1 MDLSIRQLLAAA
13 EKHKDV
19 EALKN
24 AYDLIQVGTKE
35 RVTVDTTASFSPDLY
50 VLCAEQ
56 AFQLGSKE
64 TSKNCLQM
72 YFKEKPP
79 SNQFLGRAY
88 VCQGQINAPV
98 TAGNS
103 EELDKAAVYFM
114 KAIDFSKK
122 HPRYHF
128 ITFNASVLYWTMVR
142 PFLRPGFR
150 RCLIPTLT
158 QVVKAL
164 EEIGESDFSWRA
176 QLMLELVECFLDA
189 GKVKDA
195 TGFAKGTAEFIE
207 ANVPCMYQKIFSL
220 QVRHKLLDP
229 AKAANKAKT
238 NLGLRVIFN
247 IQQLK
252 SQLESLEPL
261 KDSTTK
267 LKNIYQYLMQSD
279 AEHSLCPS
287 DDSLTPQITNTERI
301 ALLVDL
307 AHLSLEL
314 KCPHVTKA
322 CLSDLK
328 MLGVTDKGKLIQI
341 ECLQCELEL
350 QTHGAKADEYS
361 RSYVE
366 AQQKMIQKLDQ
377 TLQNAVRLGD
387 MNAIQVVCVTQ
398 WNLCMPL
405 LQHNIR
411 KSIRKQLIRVAEVL
425 EEINS
430 LMFQLRC
437 KIHIEISQIE
447 EADDR
452 IEDAIQHVHKAIHL
466 DDKGVYRECLQ
477 TSLHLLTL
485 RGMLYKRPDRPEDQA
500 AMTIEQAKKGNPK
513 GVRKKR
519 PLLVN
524 AGIALAPDAFQVVLD
539 GENEA
544 KVSTAKTRNSLISQ
558 LSAKA
563 QHHTS
568 SLQKIGGHLKRLGNH
583 NDKERMRLWATLA
596 KVARKQE
603 VWDVCCAAC
612 RFCLLYDD
620 DRWKASKAVDYE
632 KKDDEGAKEGILG
645 DVSLAQGS
653 PRMIKQSSEKDL
665 IRILAQIRLICAE
678 ATIYK
683 LRSEGILLNDKAI
696 PPEDKSKHP
705 IGFIM
710 KNPETDP
717 EWLIYRD
724 WIQYLSSYATENL
737 LRAAELGVELHE
749 AWIVCNAAVYIWN
762 YNNHLIR
769 SGRQRELVDT
779 LQTVLAALKQT
790 GHSGE
795 TVLLVMLCNTLA
807 QGLIYPWIPS
817 SAKNSDEKKEAEKR
831 EREKSTTIEKS
842 KKGSGKGTEKSNSVQ
857 TFLLDQNGLQDV
869 KKALEVCEYAL
880 NLTNGNVPSEVVP
893 IDIKQQIIVTW
904 IKVKQ
909 LLQQQIGPR
918 LEIDDEGKNDTQ
930 SAMTKIL
937 VGLEMHSCNRAKLM
951 EFSAPNLSV
960 LAKMT
965 SDCSWS
971 DPVVE
976 LQAWMQLAHF
986 ANLLHDHELVLVCSQ
1001 RAMQLEEAAAKKA
1014 KLNKQE
1020 IYDYKVVQ
1028 EMLSTAACIQG
1039 QSIMQTSAGK
1049 PHLRKAALNVFE
1061 LSACC
1066 FFFSYAEKARSNK
1079 LVMVAARHF
1088 WNTCWPLIH
1097 SPTER
1102 EMLLGSIIKILKA
1115 ITTSSKGKT
1124 DEWDKLP
1131 AQASITFGHSTA
1143 TSAPPVT
1150 SVGNP
1155 EEDLTL
1161 RAAMYGLL
1169 FHIFADR
1176 KEWEAGL
1183 KVLDEAIKE
1192 MPRTKHRLL
1201 IFKHRVIVKA
1211 RLGHSIMMDIQKFKD
1226 ENEDYVSYMWHRV
1239 ALCSKETVE
1248 QLACY
1253 QNAIGSL
1260 QKPESDWQ
1268 KVDYLLEFGEW
1279 LYKNQFPITDSL
1291 YQIEWA
1297 IDILL
1302 HMTYSENNQ
1311 DYEGHAEKDNIIP
1324 VKRSE
1329 IGVQI
1334 ANTSLS
1340 ITDLKHVKQLEA
1352 LIRAHTLMAVISS
1365 CASPQH
1371 QQHCLMAYAYVMRI
1385 WQVSLSA
1392 AGLIIKDS
1400 LKNPSAPPSRSTP
1413 ISTPK
1418 KDKENKSKQPPPPV
1432 REKPKQKGPPDSLPS
1447 YPEEWAG
1454 YDCPNEVR
1462 QAFKQDLSF
1471 SSVNERNI
1479 AKPTQSLFY
1488 LDQLVKE
1495 LKFLSLTH
1503 LTLPVLQLA
1512 EVIAHEVMDSKSLSD
1527 LYHLRIAQISSGLG
1541 FSLFA
1546 TYHEKVV
1553 GTVFIH
1559 EEEQTKCRQ
1568 TVVLHKE
1575 KQNQAIKEGTSKIS
1589 DETQL
1594 EKTLKLID
1602 STLSGKKISGLCVQ
1616 DMWIQ
1621 KAEILLELGLYQPA
1635 RHLLL
1640 EAHMTAREL
1649 NDKAAQAQCL
1659 YLFAVLANSE
1669 MNHGQAKALLEEAQS
1684 IGGDENFWFNLT
1696 LCLVKAIIE
1705 ENSKDKDNMACKVLE
1720 HTISVF
1726 RSALEE
1732 RPNRVTVLRF
1742 MIASLESKLA
1752 TIQIESLQH
1761 ETAHVL
1767 LHPQHVKILMAS
1779 CDTLNQSAKDFFKY
1793 GYKEQ
1798 GVDAMLEHSKGLR
1811 MLAKHT
1817 DDKELKYRCLL
1828 DSYSLMLHAVTTEEE
1843 TFNNT
1848 LSLLQPQEMRNLSLP
1863 LLRKLANLKFSLV
1876 DLTLDMLHLVCTEEK
1891 QQALAEERK
1900 GSVQKIVEEFVQ
1912 CTPNYSSVQQEW
1924 VTTGK
1929 TLGQVALTQL
1939 ESIHTLCSSSVEM
1952 RAKCLCQI
1960 GKCLRLLAVQID
1972 PLHPS
1977 VQWDSQFVEEIKLA
1991 LKQIHVE
1998 EEHSQE
2004 TNNLGHYPITH
2015 QGVLQYMS
2023 KAIRLKDARIVA
2035 QQYLAQASEVLAQAI
2050 SLSLNN
2056 KFTEILAAA
2065 CLNMLECLGQF
2076 DPVSSGQYLALY
2088 QSCRASLMMGD
2099 ILKEA
2104 TSDTSSSQ
2112 LAALLHLQHQIHQ
2125 TKADGTNTLLKT
2137 VEQRLTAISKSY
2149 TNLSI
2154 NPQHLNHL
2162 NELPPNFKI
2171 VILQHSEDRSVLYGA
2186 FLDRLKTT
2194 GRGIQ
2199 QAGTLVRTRVA
2210 RAAVDPEIFSKLLSR
2225 VRLHKKEVMQVLLK
2239 KEYQRS
2245 HNAQQ
2250 RSMLEN
2256 LLHNTKGAHNEASK
2270 VTKDEPTLLSN
2281 FSEIVKNLEDYL
2293 NPVISQFDFPGLRTR
2308 TPSASTAESGKTKDK
2323 DKEDKPAADKALPGA
2338 PADMGECVILLADTL
2353 LMELPLEALK
2363 VLQEDGISSVSRD
2376 FSLQLLYN
2384 RMHREEGAES
2394 DNKKDA
2400 KSAKGP
2406 KAKGDQKKSIKGV
2419 PVSRV
2424 LPPNCISVD
2433 THNIK
2438 YVVDPYNEARET
2450 ESVSPVHKMSRI
2462 LETYNQQFT
2471 PYWEGVMDRGHNP
2484 SHAELEKLMNSCS
2497 AFIFYGTERFL
2508 ANFIPSKLVA
2518 MNFPECQ
2525 LVIIFDLVQS
2535 SLSFLRQSKLDVEKS
2550 ALQLSLERPLDT
2562 AILLSLTGVR
2572 SIMANQWH
2580 TTLQQNA
2587 AKLDIIFENLLKL
2600 GQTAGQSVRAVQ
2612 KSGIQNEPIEAEE
2625 RPRST
2630 INNEGAVLLVSP
2642 ESKKEEFCNSDPP
2655 EHTVLLH
2662 SSFNYVLYGLPNLVI
2677 T

>member
-1 MDLSIRQLLAAA
+1 MDMSIRQLLAAA
-13 EKHKDV
+13 ENHKDV

-24 AYDLIQVGTKE
+24 AYDLIKVGTKE
-35 RVTVDTTASFSPDLY
+35 RVTVDTIASFSPDLY
-50 VLCAEQ
+50 VLCAEL

-72 YFKEKPP
+72 YFKDKPP

-98 TAGNS
+98 TAGNP
-103 EELDKAAVYFM
+103 EELDKATVYFM

-195 TGFAKGTAEFIE
+195 TSFAKVTAEFIE

-247 IQQLK
+247 IQKLK
-252 SQLESLEPL
+252 SQLDSLEPL

-267 LKNIYQYLMQSD
+267 LKNMYQDLMQSD
-279 AEHSLCPS
+279 GERSLCPS
-287 DDSLTPQITNTERI
+287 DDSPTSQITNTERI

-314 KCPHVTKA
+314 KCPQVTKA

-350 QTHGAKADEYS
+350 QKHGTKADEYS

-366 AQQKMIQKLDQ
+366 VQQKMIQKLDQ
-377 TLQNAVRLGD
+377 TLQNAVREGD

-411 KSIRKQLIRVAEVL
+411 KSVRKQLIRVAEVL

-447 EADDR
+447 EDDDR
-452 IEDAIQHVHKAIHL
+452 IENAIQHVHKALRL
-466 DDKGVYRECLQ
+466 DDKGLYRECLQ

-500 AMTIEQAKKGNPK
+500 AMTIEQAKKGNPND

-524 AGIALAPDAFQVVLD
+524 AGIAL
-539 GENEA
+539 
-544 KVSTAKTRNSLISQ
+544 VSTAKTRNSLISQ

-568 SLQKIGGHLKRLGNH
+568 SIQKIDGHLKRLGNH
-583 NDKERMRLWATLA
+583 NDKERMRLWASLA

-620 DRWKASKAVDYE
+620 DRWKAPKKVDYE
-632 KKDDEGAKEGILG
+632 NKDDESAMEGILG
-645 DVSLAQGS
+645 DVTLAQGS
-653 PRMIKQSSEKDL
+653 PKMIKQSLEKDL
-665 IRILAQIRLICAE
+665 IRLLAQIRLICAE

-683 LRSEGILLNDKAI
+683 LRSEGILLNDKAV

-705 IGFIM
+705 IGFIV
-710 KNPETDP
+710 KSPETDP
-717 EWLIYRD
+717 EWIIYRD
-724 WIQYLSSYATENL
+724 WIQYLSTYATENL

-769 SGRQRELVDT
+769 SGRQWELVGT
-779 LQTVLAALKQT
+779 LETILAALKQT

-831 EREKSTTIEKS
+831 EREKYTPTEKI
-842 KKGSGKGTEKSNSVQ
+842 KKGAGKGTEKSSSVQ
-857 TFLLDQNGLQDV
+857 TFSLDQNGLQDV

-893 IDIKQQIIVTW
+893 IDVKQQIIVTW

-930 SAMTKIL
+930 SAMTKVL
-937 VGLEMHSCNRAKLM
+937 VGLEMHSCNRSNLM

-960 LAKMT
+960 LVKMT

-976 LQAWMQLAHF
+976 LQAWVQLAHF

-1061 LSACC
+1061 LSA
-1066 FFFSYAEKARSNK
+1066 SYAEKARSNK

-1097 SPTER
+1097 SPAER

-1115 ITTSSKGKT
+1115 IATSSKEKP
-1124 DEWDKLP
+1124 DELDQLP
-1131 AQASITFGHSTA
+1131 AQASITFGDSTA
-1143 TSAPPVT
+1143 TSASAVT

-1183 KVLDEAIKE
+1183 KVLDEAIRE

-1248 QLACY
+1248 QLTCY
-1253 QNAIGSL
+1253 QNAIESL

-1302 HMTYSENNQ
+1302 HMTYLEDNQ

-1324 VKRSE
+1324 IKHQSD

-1365 CASPQH
+1365 CASPQY

-1392 AGLIIKDS
+1392 AALIIKDS

-1413 ISTPK
+1413 VSTPK

-1432 REKPKQKGPPDSLPS
+1432 REKPKQKGSPDSLPS

-1454 YDCPNEVR
+1454 YDCPDEVR
-1462 QAFKQDLSF
+1462 KAFKQDLSY

-1479 AKPTQSLFY
+1479 TKPTRSLFY

-1541 FSLFA
+1541 FNLFA

-1568 TVVLHKE
+1568 TIVLHKE
-1575 KQNQAIKEGTSKIS
+1575 KQMQAIKDGTPKIS

-1594 EKTLKLID
+1594 EKTSKLID

-1616 DMWIQ
+1616 NMWIQ

-1640 EAHMTAREL
+1640 EANMTAREL
-1649 NDKAAQAQCL
+1649 DDKAAQAQCL

-1669 MNHGQAKALLEEAQS
+1669 MNHGQAKALLQEAQS

-1742 MIASLESKLA
+1742 MIASLECKLA

-1767 LHPQHVKILMAS
+1767 WHPQHVKILMAS

-1798 GVDAMLEHSKGLR
+1798 GVDAILEHSKVLR
-1811 MLAKHT
+1811 LLAKHT
-1817 DDKELKYRCLL
+1817 DDKELEYRYLL
-1828 DSYSLMLHAVTTEEE
+1828 DSYSLILQAVTAEEE

-1848 LSLLQPQEMRNLSLP
+1848 LSLLHPQEMRNLSLP

-1876 DLTLDMLHLVCTEEK
+1876 DLTLDMLHLVCIEEK
-1891 QQALAEERK
+1891 KQALAEERK
-1900 GSVQKIVEEFVQ
+1900 GSVQKIVEEFVR

-1929 TLGQVALTQL
+1929 TLGQVALAQL
-1939 ESIHTLCSSSVEM
+1939 ESIHSLCSNSVEM

-2004 TNNLGHYPITH
+2004 TNNLGDYPITN
-2015 QGVLQYMS
+2015 QGVLQYML
-2023 KAIRLKDARIVA
+2023 KAVRLKNARIVA

-2056 KFTEILAAA
+2056 KLTEILAAA

-2088 QSCRASLMMGD
+2088 QSCRASLTMGD

-2104 TSDTSSSQ
+2104 NCDTSSSQ
-2112 LAALLHLQHQIHQ
+2112 LAALLHLQHQLHQ

-2137 VEQRLTAISKSY
+2137 IEQRLTAISKSY
-2149 TNLSI
+2149 ANLSI

-2171 VILQHSEDRSVLYGA
+2171 VILQHSEDRSILYGA

-2194 GRGIQ
+2194 GKGVQ
-2199 QAGTLVRTRVA
+2199 QTGTMVRARVA

-2239 KEYQRS
+2239 QEYQRS
-2245 HNAQQ
+2245 HHAQQ

-2256 LLHNTKGAHNEASK
+2256 VLHNTKGAHNEASK
-2270 VTKDEPTLLSN
+2270 VTKDELTLLSN
-2281 FSEIVKNLEDYL
+2281 FSEIVKHLEDYL
-2293 NPVISQFDFPGLRTR
+2293 NPVISQFDFPSLRAR

-2323 DKEDKPAADKALPGA
+2323 DKEEKPAADKALPGA
-2338 PADMGECVILLADTL
+2338 PADMGECVILLADIL

-2363 VLQEDGISSVSRD
+2363 VLQDDGINAVSRD

-2384 RMHREEGAES
+2384 RMQREEGAEG

-2400 KSAKGP
+2400 KSAKEP

-2419 PVSRV
+2419 PVNRV

-2450 ESVSPVHKMSRI
+2450 ESVSPVHKMRRI
-2462 LETYNQQFT
+2462 LETYNQPFT
-2471 PYWEGVMDRGHNP
+2471 HYWEGVMDREHSP
-2484 SHAELEKLMNSCS
+2484 SHAELEQLMNSCS

-2508 ANFIPSKLVA
+2508 ANFMPSKLVA

-2550 ALQLSLERPLDT
+2550 ALQLLLERPVDT

-2580 TTLQQNA
+2580 STLQQNA
-2587 AKLDIIFENLLKL
+2587 VKLDIIFENLLKL

-2612 KSGIQNEPIEAEE
+2612 KRGMQNEPIEAEE
-2625 RPRST
+2625 HPRST
-2630 INNEGAVLLVSP
+2630 INNEGAMLLFSP

-2655 EHTVLLH
+2655 EHKVFLH

>member
-1 MDLSIRQLLAAA
+1 MHYGLRWSHIEGVNTQRVIQLIS
-13 EKHKDV
+13 DV

-24 AYDLIQVGTKE
+24 AYDLIKVGAKE

-98 TAGNS
+98 TAGNP

-207 ANVPCMYQKIFSL
+207 ANVPFMYQKIFSL

-287 DDSLTPQITNTERI
+287 DDSPTPQITNTERI

-322 CLSDLK
+322 YVNWEQPQRIK
-328 MLGVTDKGKLIQI
+328 R
-341 ECLQCELEL
+341 ELEL
-350 QTHGAKADEYS
+350 EDCQCDS
-361 RSYVE
+361 

-447 EADDR
+447 EDDDR

-500 AMTIEQAKKGNPK
+500 AMTIEQKGNPND

-544 KVSTAKTRNSLISQ
+544 KVSTAKNRNSLISQ

-568 SLQKIGGHLKRLGNH
+568 SIQKIGGHLKRLGNH

-603 VWDVCCAAC
+603 VWDVCCTAC

-620 DRWKASKAVDYE
+620 DRWKAPKTADYE
-632 KKDDEGAKEGILG
+632 KKDDEGAMEGILG

-653 PRMIKQSSEKDL
+653 PRMIKESSEKDL

-717 EWLIYRD
+717 EWIIYRD

-749 AWIVCNAAVYIWN
+749 DWIVCNAAVYIWN

-857 TFLLDQNGLQDV
+857 TFLLDQNALQDV

-930 SAMTKIL
+930 SAMTK
-937 VGLEMHSCNRAKLM
+937 
-951 EFSAPNLSV
+951 

-1001 RAMQLEEAAAKKA
+1001 RAMQLEEAAAKQA

-1061 LSACC
+1061 LSAC
-1066 FFFSYAEKARSNK
+1066 YAEKAKSNK

-1097 SPTER
+1097 SPTDR

-1150 SVGNP
+1150 N
-1155 EEDLTL
+1155 
-1161 RAAMYGLL
+1161 
-1169 FHIFADR
+1169 R

-1302 HMTYSENNQ
+1302 HMTYSEDNQ

-1324 VKRSE
+1324 VKHRSE

-1418 KDKENKSKQPPPPV
+1418 KDKENKSKQPQPPV

-1479 AKPTQSLFY
+1479 TKPTQSLFY

-1495 LKFLSLTH
+1495 LKFLSLPH

-1559 EEEQTKCRQ
+1559 EEEQIKCRQ

-1575 KQNQAIKEGTSKIS
+1575 KQMQAIKEGTPKIS

-1649 NDKAAQAQCL
+1649 DDKAAQAQCL

-1705 ENSKDKDNMACKVLE
+1705 ENSKDKDNM
-1720 HTISVF
+1720 
-1726 RSALEE
+1726 
-1732 RPNRVTVLRF
+1732 
-1742 MIASLESKLA
+1742 
-1752 TIQIESLQH
+1752 
-1761 ETAHVL
+1761 
-1767 LHPQHVKILMAS
+1767 
-1779 CDTLNQSAKDFFKY
+1779 
-1793 GYKEQ
+1793 
-1798 GVDAMLEHSKGLR
+1798 
-1811 MLAKHT
+1811 
-1817 DDKELKYRCLL
+1817 
-1828 DSYSLMLHAVTTEEE
+1828 
-1843 TFNNT
+1843 
-1848 LSLLQPQEMRNLSLP
+1848 MRNLTLP
-1863 LLRKLANLKFSLV
+1863 LLRKLANLKFSFV

-1900 GSVQKIVEEFVQ
+1900 GSVQKIVEEYVR

-1929 TLGQVALTQL
+1929 TLGQVALAQL

-1977 VQWDSQFVEEIKLA
+1977 VQWDSQFV
-1991 LKQIHVE
+1991 
-1998 EEHSQE
+1998 
-2004 TNNLGHYPITH
+2004 
-2015 QGVLQYMS
+2015 
-2023 KAIRLKDARIVA
+2023 DARIVA

-2088 QSCRASLMMGD
+2088 QSYA
-2099 ILKEA
+2099 
-2104 TSDTSSSQ
+2104 
-2112 LAALLHLQHQIHQ
+2112 
-2125 TKADGTNTLLKT
+2125 
-2137 VEQRLTAISKSY
+2137 
-2149 TNLSI
+2149 NLSI

-2171 VILQHSEDRSVLYGA
+2171 VILQHSEDRVARAAVDPEIFSKLLSRVRLHKKEVMQVLLKKEYQRSHNAQQRRMLENLLHNTKGA
-2186 FLDRLKTT
+2186 HNV
-2194 GRGIQ
+2194 
-2199 QAGTLVRTRVA
+2199 GTLVRTRVA

-2256 LLHNTKGAHNEASK
+2256 LLHNTKGAHNETS
-2270 VTKDEPTLLSN
+2270 VTIVAFLH
-2281 FSEIVKNLEDYL
+2281 IVKV
-2293 NPVISQFDFPGLRTR
+2293 PIKRPRTR

-2438 YVVDPYNEARET
+2438 WKKQAQKVEA
-2450 ESVSPVHKMSRI
+2450 I
-2462 LETYNQQFT
+2462 DYQ
-2471 PYWEGVMDRGHNP
+2471 G
-2484 SHAELEKLMNSCS
+2484 EK
-2497 AFIFYGTERFL
+2497 
-2508 ANFIPSKLVA
+2508 
-2518 MNFPECQ
+2518 CQ

-2587 AKLDIIFENLLKL
+2587 ANLDIIFENLLKL

-2612 KSGIQNEPIEAEE
+2612 KHGMQNEPIEAEE

-2630 INNEGAVLLVSP
+2630 INNEGETEMLSLKLRYHNLEGNKQAYEKETQEEIRKQREEAQARIIRVNEQQEKDMELYNAEIREMQRELSHTQKV
-2642 ESKKEEFCNSDPP
+2642 EHFLQEKKKEREPDEDFLEAEKKRETKERERKIEHQIALNKYEEAVEKLNEIIEKGAKKRDMSQRQMSRSDNKNCYEGAAEEERKRLWDLATRRKSTILSPFFKDSTGEGDSERKLRRLT
-2655 EHTVLLH
+2655 EHRRKSTIMGTTIEDQERLKELMKKALERQDKLEEKESLDCDAELFYNVYMEREDMNFAL
-2662 SSFNYVLYGLPNLVI
+2662 FNYVTEQTGDIDNIQEQIEQLKMNINFLRDKDFAVSDEHKNIMKELELKTTEATEASNKSETEVGRREKIWGQIKTVSGYVTGATKTLPLRYDSCFRGTGFMVYSI
-2677 T
+2677 F